1 MTMLE
6 QVSDLP
12 LQVPASACLSVTVSE
27 GTTISA
33 RAGQAEIGG
42 FR

>member
-1 MTMLE
+1 MQWPRVMTQIWTM
-6 QVSDLP
+6 V
-12 LQVPASACLSVTVSE
+12 SVTAGE

>member
-1 MTMLE
+1 MLGR
-6 QVSDLP
+6 SM
-12 LQVPASACLSVTVSE
+12 SVTVSE